1 GGGHLRIAP
10 RRARGRRR
18 VARGPRP
25 RRHRAVSSIP
35 AWGETIAQGS
45 ASRERRVLGQFASP
59 EQLSSRPTAG
69 PFGSKSHVLG
79 RLQTLNVHTGTPR
92 VAGSLGRGGSS

>member
-1 GGGHLRIAP
+1 KLGIPP
-10 RRARGRRR
+10 RRARGSRR
-18 VARGPRP
+18 VPPGPRP
-25 RRHRAVSSIP
+25 RRQPRVSSIP
-35 AWGETIAQGS
+35 SWGETIAQGS

-59 EQLSSRPTAG
+59 DQLSSRPTAG